1 MDRPVPVPS
10 GTVRLADARKL
21 YVARTYMYVA
31 AKQDGLVIVD
41 VTRPTAPIPGPPLT
55 FDGAMT
61 DAEDVIVAT
70 TNASLFAYFPDGQ
83 GGIKVLPLSIPT
95 GRASCRG
102 RVCQCVLIR
111 VVARSFKKT
120 NSTTPISV
128 YHD

>member
-70 TNASLFAYFPDGQ
+70 TNASLFAYVDAGQ
-83 GGIKVLPLSIPT
+83 GGIKD
-95 GRASCRG
+95 R
-102 RVCQCVLIR
+102 
-111 VVARSFKKT
+111 K
-120 NSTTPISV
+120 STRLKSS
-128 YHD
+128 H

>member
-61 DAEDVIVAT
+61 DAEDVIVAP
-70 TNASLFAYFPDGQ
+70 TNASLFAYVTDGQ
-83 GGIKVLPLSIPT
+83 GGIKVLHTTSPDHHGLSGLSPQPTTAPIP
-95 GRASCRG
+95 RP
-102 RVCQCVLIR
+102 Q
-111 VVARSFKKT
+111 
-120 NSTTPISV
+120 TPPPAPAPPPP
-128 YHD
+128 

>member
-70 TNASLFAYFPDGQ
+70 TNASLFAYVADGQ
-83 GGIKVLPLSIPT
+83 GGIKVLQPT
-95 GRASCRG
+95 RPDHPRLYGFPPHPTPELIARA
-102 RVCQCVLIR
+102 Q
-111 VVARSFKKT
+111 
-120 NSTTPISV
+120 TPAPTLAPP
-128 YHD
+128 